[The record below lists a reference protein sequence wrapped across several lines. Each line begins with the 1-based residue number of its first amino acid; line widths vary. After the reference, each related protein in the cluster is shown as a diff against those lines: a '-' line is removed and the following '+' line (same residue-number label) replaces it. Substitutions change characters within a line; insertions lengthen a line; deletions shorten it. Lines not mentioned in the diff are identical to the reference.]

1 MKPPLGNKLAT
12 KQQSES
18 HITDEN
24 LNNTIFRCSSQ
35 PMRVTGKR
43 RIPPAQMHLG
53 KAGCIYFENYKR
65 LQYKSI
71 KQNQF
76 FKSDSYV
83 SKF

>member
-1 MKPPLGNKLAT
+1 MRIWVTLYSDVP
-12 KQQSES
+12 
-18 HITDEN
+18 
-24 LNNTIFRCSSQ
+24 Q

-71 KQNQF
+71 KQN
-76 FKSDSYV
+76 
-83 SKF
+83 